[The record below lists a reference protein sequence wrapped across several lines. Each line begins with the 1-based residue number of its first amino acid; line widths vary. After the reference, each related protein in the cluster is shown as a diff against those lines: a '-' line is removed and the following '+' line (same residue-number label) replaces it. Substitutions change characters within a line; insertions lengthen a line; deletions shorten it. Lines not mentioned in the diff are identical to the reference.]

1 MKSLSHGEQIRE
13 KIPVQTKFG
22 NCILY
27 FTNFVVT
34 LESVTKGLVLEL
46 DHESVLSFHPVDKKS
61 LKLTW
66 SENNSIYEMI
76 INYEKSDDIANK
88 FKEIQNDHMDSLRIA
103 GIKIKE
109 KMPKQVEMKK
119 IRVH

>member
-1 MKSLSHGEQIRE
+1 MSHGEQIRE